1 MSKMGRKPIPL
12 GNTSVTVEGQ
22 EIHYRGPKAEGTH
35 ELPSVL
41 QAHVEDSTLRISVA
55 QHKPETNRLWGLH
68 RALMAN
74 KIIGAD
80 KGFER
85 HMKIVGL
92 GYKAVVSG
100 QNVEFSLG
108 FSHKVNF
115 TLPDDISLE
124 TDRSGQN
131 LTFRSPDKEKL
142 GLVCSKVRS
151 LRPPEPY
158 KGTGIQYTNEKI
170 LRKAGKTK
178 K

>member
-1 MSKMGRKPIPL
+1 MSKVGRKPIPL
-12 GNTSVTVEGQ
+12 GETSVTVDGQ
-22 EIHYRGPKAEGTH
+22 TVSYKGKKAEGEHT
-35 ELPSVL
+35 LPSVL
-41 QAHVEDSTLRISVA
+41 YASVEDDTLYVKVA
-55 QHKPETNRLWGLH
+55 QEKSETRRLWGLH
-68 RALMAN
+68 RALLAN

-92 GYKAVVSG
+92 GYKAVVKG
-100 QNVEFSLG
+100 QDVEFSLG
-108 FSHKVNF
+108 YSHKINF
-115 TLPDDISLE
+115 PLPENVTLE

-131 LTFRSPDKEKL
+131 LTFRSPDKELL
-142 GLVCSKVRS
+142 GLICSKVRA

-158 KGTGIQYTNEKI
+158 KGTGIQYANETI

>member
-1 MSKMGRKPIPL
+1 MSKVGRKPIPL
-12 GNTSVTVEGQ
+12 GNTEVTVDGQ
-22 EIHYRGPKAEGTH
+22 RIAYKGKKAEGTH
-35 ELPSVL
+35 ELPTVL
-41 QAHVEDSTLRISVA
+41 QAHVEDGQLFVTVA
-55 QHKPETNRLWGLH
+55 KEKSETKRMWGLH
-68 RALMAN
+68 RALLAN

-80 KGFER
+80 QGFER
-85 HMKIVGL
+85 HMKIIGL

-108 FSHKVNF
+108 YSHKINF
-115 TLPDDISLE
+115 TLPEDVTLE

-142 GLVCSKVRS
+142 GLVCSKVRA

-158 KGTGIQYTNEKI
+158 KGTGIRYANEEI